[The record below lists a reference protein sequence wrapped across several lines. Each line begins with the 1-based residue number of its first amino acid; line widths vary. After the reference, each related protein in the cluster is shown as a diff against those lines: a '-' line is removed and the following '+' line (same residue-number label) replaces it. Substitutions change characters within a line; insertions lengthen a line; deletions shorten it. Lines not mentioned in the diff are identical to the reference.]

1 MPISNHAITNKQR
14 RVLVQQIPRIL
25 CNTREVPHSYFST
38 TRCVVLHASLHVT
51 SWRRIASPKPN
62 KRYDISDTKK
72 RSKRAKRALR
82 MADKAAGRRL
92 ATLALHHH
100 MMITNVTFLRR
111 GKHIMSKELLMQWAS
126 CKDDLFKRELLTW
139 FFKLIAIFSVL
150 GNVNFCV
157 KKLVLVTDLG
167 THWSLKQICAKLPLT
182 QILNRQIPWLSTSFI
197 RSTSPRL
204 NRVGD
209 LTSWAILR
217 HMHVIFACPPLPA
230 N

>member
-1 MPISNHAITNKQR
+1 M
-14 RVLVQQIPRIL
+14 QQIPRIL
-25 CNTREVPHSYFST
+25 CNTQEVPHSYKRYFST

-111 GKHIMSKELLMQWAS
+111 GKHIMSKELLIQWAS
-126 CKDDLFKRELLTW
+126 CKGDTLPLFMLACIILSLT
-139 FFKLIAIFSVL
+139 IPESYRPDFSSWL
-150 GNVNFCV
+150 RFFCV
-157 KKLVLVTDLG
+157 FG
-167 THWSLKQICAKLPLT
+167 
-182 QILNRQIPWLSTSFI
+182 N
-197 RSTSPRL
+197 
-204 NRVGD
+204 
-209 LTSWAILR
+209 
-217 HMHVIFACPPLPA
+217 
-230 N
+230 